1 MANKG
6 IHMTLMM
13 GPIIPLPAPAV
24 VMDALESI
32 EIKTA
37 AGSTE
42 DDSDSASSNSTPTR
56 SSSGFKMTLQCDSRS
71 TLNRI
76 FVILGAQ
83 SVSPALPALRI
94 LVVVTINGTAQP
106 VFDGVLTNVQM
117 QPSLR
122 GSAGNII
129 VFGEDLTR
137 VMDGIDWSGL
147 PFPAMPIEARVA
159 LICAKYA
166 PFGILPLVIPTIF
179 FDAPIPIE
187 EIPAQQGTDLEYIE
201 EMAGEVGYV
210 FYIEPGPV
218 AGTNIAYFGPEI
230 KVGVPQP
237 ALNVD
242 MDALTNVESI
252 DFKFDPEKGVLPIVY
267 IQNKLT
273 RAPIPIP
280 VPDINPLQPPLGL
293 LPTPIANVRN
303 LKYTAKLKPLKALER
318 GVVVASRTQD
328 AVSAEGTLNVLRY
341 GRPLKARQ
349 LVGVRGAGFAY
360 DGLYYVQ
367 SVTSTLKHG
376 EFKQSFKLTRN
387 GLISTV
393 PRVVP

>member
-13 GPIIPLPAPAV
+13 GPIIPLRAPAV
-24 VMDALESI
+24 VMDALESV
-32 EIKTA
+32 EITTA
-37 AGSTE
+37 AGST
-42 DDSDSASSNSTPTR
+42 
-56 SSSGFKMTLQCDSRS
+56 SGFRLTLQCDSRS

-76 FVILGAQ
+76 FIILGAQ
-83 SVSPALPALRI
+83 SVTPVLPAFRI
-94 LVVVTINGTAQP
+94 LLIVTINGTPQP
-106 VFDGVLTNVQM
+106 LFDGVLTQVHM

-122 GSAGNII
+122 GSAGTIT
-129 VFGEDLTR
+129 VTGEDLTR

-179 FDAPIPIE
+179 FDVPIPIN
-187 EIPAQQGTDLEYIE
+187 EIPAQEGTDLSYIQDL
-201 EMAGEVGYV
+201 AAEVGYE

-218 AGTNIAYFGPEI
+218 AGTNVAYFGPEI

-242 MDALTNVESI
+242 MDGLTNVESI
-252 DFKFDPEKGVLPIVY
+252 NFSFDPTKGVLPIVF

-273 RAPIPIP
+273 RLPIP
-280 VPDINPLQPPLGL
+280 VPIPNINPLQPPLGL
-293 LPTPIANVRN
+293 LPTPIANVKF
-303 LKYTAKLKPLKALER
+303 LKDTAKLSLLKALER
-318 GVVVASRTQD
+318 GVVEASRSQD
-328 AVSAEGTLNVLRY
+328 AVTANGSLNVLRY
-341 GRPLKARQ
+341 GRPLKARG
-349 LVGVRGAGFAY
+349 LVGVRGAGMAY

-367 SVTSTLKHG
+367 SVTSKLKRG
-376 EFKQSFKLTRN
+376 EFKQEFNLTRN

-393 PRVVP
+393 PRVRP